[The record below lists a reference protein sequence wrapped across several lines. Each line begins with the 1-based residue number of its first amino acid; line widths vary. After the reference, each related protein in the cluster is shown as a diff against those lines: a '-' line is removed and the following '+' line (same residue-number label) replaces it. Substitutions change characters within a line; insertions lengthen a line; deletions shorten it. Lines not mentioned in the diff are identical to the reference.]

1 MKILIAN
8 NSFKD
13 VANPIELS
21 SIIKDVIKNALKDKA
36 QVIECP
42 MCDGGEYTYD
52 VLLHYNKME
61 EIFVDSVLTPYRKKV
76 RARYLKNKDDVYVI
90 SSEILRLMP
99 EDVGYK
105 NPLFLTDFGLGQ
117 ILRHAIENRCKRI
130 FLCLGGTSTV
140 GYGLATAQALGISF
154 YDEKDNIIEYPLAP
168 IMYDKIKR
176 INKDKNNIIDAL
188 QNIEVI
194 VVNDTKASASK
205 MDSIS
210 RLKIAPIFSD
220 YSDKI
225 LEVLHTSLCK
235 TCELT
240 GATQDD
246 AFSGNAGGI
255 YFGIRLLCN
264 AKHVSGAR
272 FFLDMFDIEKKI
284 KEADLLITAEGR
296 LDNIE
301 IEKAP
306 IVIAKF
312 AKYYN
317 KPLIFISGKKDS
329 SLSSYNLKEAGIAH
343 LINCEDFYDFD
354 ILNTIKEDYEKM
366 IEYYKHSAK
375 KIIFRELE
383 SVIKNLSLE
392 LGG

>member
-13 VANPIELS
+13 VLNPIELS
-21 SIIKDVIKNALKDKA
+21 FMIKDVIKNTIKEKID
-36 QVIECP
+36 VIECP

-52 VLLHYNKME
+52 VLLHYCKME
-61 EIFVDSVLTPYRKKV
+61 EVFVESVINPYRKKV
-76 RARYLKNKDDVYVI
+76 RARYLKNKDDAYII

-99 EDVGYK
+99 KDVSYK

-117 ILRHAIENRCKRI
+117 ILRHAIENKCKRI

-154 YDEKDNIIEYPLAP
+154 YDQNNNIIEYPLAP
-168 IMYDKIKR
+168 IMYDKIKKTS
-176 INKDKNNIIDAL
+176 KDKNDIINAL
-188 QNIEVI
+188 KDVEVI

-210 RLKIAPIFSD
+210 SLKIAPMFSD

-225 LEVLHTSLCK
+225 LEILHNSLRK
-235 TCELT
+235 ACEFT
-240 GATQDD
+240 DGREDD
-246 AFSGNAGGI
+246 EFSGNAGGI
-255 YFGIRLLCN
+255 YFGLRLLCN

-284 KEADLLITAEGR
+284 KEADVLITAEGR

-306 IVIAKF
+306 IVIAKL
-312 AKYYN
+312 AKYYK
-317 KPLIFISGKKDS
+317 KPLIFISGKKDLF
-329 SLSSYNLKEAGIAH
+329 LSPFTLQESGITH
-343 LINCEDFYDFD
+343 LINCEDFYDTD
-354 ILNTIKEDYEKM
+354 ILSKIKNDYPKT
-366 IEYYKHSAK
+366 IEYYRHSAK
-375 KIIFRELE
+375 KIILRELGGI
-383 SVIKNLSLE
+383 IKNLCAESE
-392 LGG
+392 V